1 MVLTNITCYVI
12 IINCFIFYL
21 QGNHIDSVLVNEI
34 NVTVDNAV
42 CVIQQVTAKVS
53 HNDVIVMSSLDNI
66 LIFSESL
73 LSPATNYHHSKKI
86 WS

>member
-1 MVLTNITCYVI
+1 MVLTNITCYLI

-42 CVIQQVTAKVS
+42 CVVQQVTAKVS
-53 HNDVIVMSSLDNI
+53 HNDVIVMSSL
-66 LIFSESL
+66 
-73 LSPATNYHHSKKI
+73 
-86 WS
+86 